1 MKKLIIGVFVAACL
15 SMTSWAQGLKTT
27 GTGAVDIVPDN
38 WESIFETGDMNKDG
52 ISDLVIIATPCHKDK
67 MTVRNDGYVYN
78 FNQPVLAI
86 YWGNKN
92 GEFKLFKKY
101 DNVIPA
107 RPSEF
112 VDITPSLTINSKG
125 VLEITL
131 ETFASAGSWEQPTT
145 TYKYRYQNGD
155 FFLIGKDEEV
165 IKRNTGMITETSE
178 NYLTH
183 KRIITT
189 KSAASE
195 KSKSKSRRSALPKTA
210 LQRLGTPLD
219 E

>member
-1 MKKLIIGVFVAACL
+1 MKKLIIGVFVVACL

-27 GTGAVDIVPDN
+27 GSGAVDIVPDN

-52 ISDLVIIATPCHKDK
+52 IADLVVIATPCHKDK

-92 GEFKLFKKY
+92 GGFKLFKQY

-183 KRIITT
+183 KRIVTT
-189 KSAASE
+189 KSASSE
-195 KSKSKSRRSALPKTA
+195 KSKSRRSVLPKTA
-210 LQRLGTPLD
+210 LQRLGKPLD